1 MNVLLVLGTS
11 GGGVGRHVAQ
21 IATGLA
27 RISPSSGEAPSGE
40 ASSGEAPGGGPE
52 HRVRVAG
59 PAQTDQDFGFTA
71 AGVAFEP
78 LQIAARP
85 RPLADRRTVNR
96 LRGLAAEVDV
106 VHAHG
111 LRAGALAVLAVR
123 RLHRGRRPKV
133 VITLH
138 NALVSGG
145 AIAVVHAVLERI
157 VARGADVVLVVSADL
172 GTAMRRRGARDVRPA
187 VVPAPLLS
195 PPRRPAEEVRREIG
209 VPAEAALL
217 VTIARLAP
225 QKGLDVLVEAVGRVA
240 ATGVQVLAVVAG
252 DGPLAAGL
260 SQASASGGIPVRLL
274 GRRSDV
280 ADLLAAADL
289 VVVPSRWE
297 GQPLIVQEALL
308 AGAAIVGTDAGGTAE
323 VAGDGAV
330 LVAPGDPTALAAAI
344 TDLLADPAGLAALRQ
359 RARRRGQSL
368 PSAEDALRDVIAV
381 YQSVDHSL
389 P

>member
-1 MNVLLVLGTS
+1 MNVLLVLATS

-21 IATGLA
+21 IAAGLT
-27 RISPSSGEAPSGE
+27 RDSGSAG
-40 ASSGEAPGGGPE
+40 

-59 PAQTDQDFGFTA
+59 PAQTEQDFGFTA
-71 AGVAFEP
+71 VGAEFDP

-85 RPLADRRTVNR
+85 RPLADRRTVER
-96 LRGLAAEVDV
+96 LRGLAAEADV

-111 LRAGALAVLAVR
+111 LRAGALAALAVR
-123 RLHRGRRPKV
+123 RIRHARRPMLV
-133 VITLH
+133 VTLH

-145 AIAVVHAVLERI
+145 MIAVVHAVLERI

-187 VVPAPLLS
+187 VVPAPLLAAPHRS
-195 PPRRPAEEVRREIG
+195 ADEVRRELG

-225 QKGLDVLVEAVGRVA
+225 QKGLDVLVDAVGRLSV
-240 ATGVQVLAVVAG
+240 TGVPVLAVVAG
-252 DGPLAAGL
+252 DGPLAAEL
-260 SQASASGGIPVRLL
+260 SSAATERAIPVRLL
-274 GRRSDV
+274 GRRTDV

-308 AGAAIVGTDAGGTAE
+308 AGAAIVATDAGGTAE

-330 LVAPGDPTALAAAI
+330 LVPPGDPAALAGVIAE
-344 TDLLADPAGLAALRQ
+344 LLADPAGLAALRQ
-359 RARRRGQSL
+359 RARRRGLAL
-368 PSAEDALRDVIAV
+368 PSAEDALQDVIAV
-381 YQSVDHSL
+381 YQSSEHPL
-389 P
+389 G